1 VASLLLV
8 IVAVAVAVLRQR
20 SRREDRVSARS
31 AIAELAVSCA
41 TGCAVAGGLELARLV
56 FATSTWTVDGVP
68 LAGASLV
75 GGLLLLALLL
85 WSGRGAVG
93 KGKRFGWLLLATFGA
108 LGFCLALLRDA
119 NIEFDFHPAVTRE
132 TRVVNLTSS
141 TTLRGGTSH
150 FMRLADWTHEGA
162 ARELDI
168 SRDQSRSYGI
178 GQMVAF
184 EEHPGALG
192 FRWIGGLR
200 AAAVSERPVAPRPA
214 ASPAAAGPR
223 TSPAP

>member
-1 VASLLLV
+1 MIL
-8 IVAVAVAVLRQR
+8 AVAVAVLRQR
-20 SRREDRVSARS
+20 SREDRASARI
-31 AIAELAVSCA
+31 ARAELAVSCA

-85 WSGRGAVG
+85 WSGHGAVG
-93 KGKRFGWLLLATFGA
+93 KGKRFGWFLLATFGA

-184 EEHPGALG
+184 EEHRGALG

-200 AAAVSERPVAPRPA
+200 AAAVSERSVAPHPA
-214 ASPAAAGPR
+214 ASPTAAESR